1 MEDEPPFLIQ
11 AVDVFPDIIS
21 LVGCA
26 PNWRPA
32 ARRHSGFIT
41 KNITQEEMENVLSML
56 ESGGMG
62 LAFGVSSQDINQGQR
77 SEAITGKNILTT
89 TD

>member
-1 MEDEPPFLIQ
+1 
-11 AVDVFPDIIS
+11 
-21 LVGCA
+21 
-26 PNWRPA
+26 
-32 ARRHSGFIT
+32 
-41 KNITQEEMENVLSML
+41 MENVLSML